1 VPCWPDLWL
10 HLRNLLPLFATALGV
25 LLYIALAILLVWA
38 PRLRTRWKLITSRV
52 LGVICLAP
60 LVIALPAILLGLAL
74 GNSGPPAQ
82 TKTVR
87 SAGGEEARL
96 SYEAGFLGRDYTEV
110 TLKRPAC
117 CRHTVVFWHQGP
129 SWFDDPKL
137 EWLDNQHL
145 QISYHSR
152 PDDPQHCDEH
162 LRDITIVC
170 KPSPLG
176 SGSPAEHGAQPT
188 SSGHP

>member
-10 HLRNLLPLFATALGV
+10 HLKNLLPLLATALGI
-25 LLYIALAILLVWA
+25 LLYIALAVLLICA
-38 PRLRTRWKLITSRV
+38 PRLRTRWKMITSRV
-52 LGVICLAP
+52 LGIVLLAP
-60 LVIALPAILLGLAL
+60 LAIGLPAILFGLAL

-82 TKTVR
+82 MRTVL
-87 SAGGEEARL
+87 SARGDEARL

-110 TLKRPAC
+110 TLKGPAC
-117 CRHTVVFWHQGP
+117 CQHTVVFWHQGP

-152 PDDPQHCDEH
+152 PDDPQHCDQH

-170 KPSPLG
+170 KSSPLG
-176 SGSPAEHGAQPT
+176 SGPPAEHDVQPT
-188 SSGHP
+188 TTHHP

>member
-10 HLRNLLPLFATALGV
+10 RLKNLLPLLAIVIGI
-25 LLYIALAILLVWA
+25 LLYIALAVLLIWA
-38 PRLRTRWKLITSRV
+38 PRLRTRWKIVTSRV
-52 LGVICLAP
+52 LGVVFLAP
-60 LVIALPAILLGLAL
+60 LAVGLPAILFGLAL
-74 GNSGPPAQ
+74 GNSGPPPQ
-82 TKTVR
+82 MRTVL
-87 SAGGEEARL
+87 SARGDEARL

-110 TLKRPAC
+110 TLKGPAC
-117 CRHTVVFWHQGP
+117 CQHIVVFWHQGP

-152 PDDPQHCDEH
+152 PNDPQHCDQR

-176 SGSPAEHGAQPT
+176 SAPPPEHDAQPT
-188 SSGHP
+188 ATPHP

>member
-1 VPCWPDLWL
+1 MPCWPDLWL
-10 HLRNLLPLFATALGV
+10 HLRTLLPLLTTAVAV

-38 PRLRTRWKLITSRV
+38 PRLQTRWKVITSRV
-52 LGVICLAP
+52 IGVACLAP
-60 LVIALPAILLGLAL
+60 LVIASPAILLGLAL

-82 TKTVR
+82 MRAVQSPR
-87 SAGGEEARL
+87 GEEARL

-110 TLKRPAC
+110 TLKQPAC

-129 SWFDDPKL
+129 SWFNDPKV

-152 PDDPQHCDEH
+152 PDDPQHCEQQ
-162 LRDITIVC
+162 LRDITIIC
-170 KPSPLG
+170 KPSPLA
-176 SGSPAEHGAQPT
+176 SGPPAEHDVQPT
-188 SSGHP
+188 STYRP